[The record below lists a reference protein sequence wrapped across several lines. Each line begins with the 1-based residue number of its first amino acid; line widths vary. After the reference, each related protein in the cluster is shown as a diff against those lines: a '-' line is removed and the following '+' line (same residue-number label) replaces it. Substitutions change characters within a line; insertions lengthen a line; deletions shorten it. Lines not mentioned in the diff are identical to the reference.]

1 MSNKTP
7 IRVLGTFTPTGTQ
20 DVNIVS
26 PLPIPV
32 DLTIDVAANSVVTR
46 VPSSITNVTLVA
58 TNLNRK
64 GLSLYNDSNALQYVK
79 FGATATT
86 TDFTFILTSRMFYE
100 MPFPIYVGQIDVIS
114 SSTNGAIQVTEL
126 S

>member
-32 DLTIDVAANSVVTR
+32 DLTIDVAATSVVTR
-46 VPSSITNVTLVA
+46 VPSSVTNVTLAAVNA
-58 TNLNRK
+58 NRK

-79 FGATATT
+79 FGVTATT
-86 TDFTFILTSRMFYE
+86 TDFTLVLTPRMFYE

>member
-32 DLTIDVAANSVVTR
+32 DLTIDVAAISVVTR
-46 VPSSITNVTLVA
+46 VPSSLTNVTLKAANVD
-58 TNLNRK
+58 RK
-64 GLSLYNDSNALQYVK
+64 GLSLYNDSNTTQYVK
-79 FGATATT
+79 FGVTATT
-86 TDFTFILTSRMFYE
+86 TDFTMVLPSKGFYE